1 MFTQLRGE
9 GAFTLTLAGPGE
21 FLPDRPIAPPPA
33 QAKPTVLAP
42 LALKAYTL
50 LNYNCMYL
58 SPASAAWFAAHAK
71 TQPPRSVPMADL
83 PVTRTF
89 PADDKIIGLVLF
101 PPGAGPEGAP
111 TAAQADAALLAART
125 LQRKADFI
133 IAVSP
138 WGMYAE
144 SALLPRLDGLVHLL
158 LGGGGGVG
166 FPGQGSPLR
175 PGLLWA
181 RPDMKGRAVTVIDIL
196 SWPVN
201 GASFQW
207 TEGVTYAARE
217 LLLNNTVLPDPA
229 MSKLLAPVP
238 VDAE

>member
-1 MFTQLRGE
+1 M
-9 GAFTLTLAGPGE
+9 
-21 FLPDRPIAPPPA
+21 
-33 QAKPTVLAP
+33 LAP
-42 LALKAYTL
+42 LALQAYTA
-50 LNYNCMYL
+50 LNYNCVYL

-71 TQPPRSVPMADL
+71 SQPPRSVAMADL

-89 PADDKIIGLVLF
+89 PAEDKTIGLVLF

-111 TAAQADAALLAART
+111 TAAQVDAALLAARA
-125 LQRKADFI
+125 LQRKADLV

-138 WGMYAE
+138 WGMYVE
-144 SALLPRLDGLVHLL
+144 NTLLPRLDGLVHLL

-175 PGLLWA
+175 PGLLWT

-196 SWPVN
+196 SWPVS

-207 TEGVTYAARE
+207 TEGVTYSARE
-217 LLLNNTVLPDPA
+217 LLLNSAVPPDPA